1 MPKNKLAFVTVSLFF
16 LLLFAGLV
24 HTIGAQESAETA
36 TASQPQTQLPDPVAM
51 VNGQPISKAL
61 FEIYAQQRQRQMG
74 DIDSPEARKALIDEL
89 VIQELLVQ
97 KAEEQ
102 NLAQDPET
110 AMQLELIRRNL
121 LATAALRRQLQE
133 QPPGEEAVKEVYQEA
148 TAKQEKEYK
157 ASHILV
163 ESEEKAKEII
173 EQLNKDADFAELAKK
188 HSKDTSAEHG
198 GDLGW
203 FTAEVMVQPF
213 SETVTKL
220 EKDEFTKQPVQTQF
234 GWHVIK
240 LEDIRDATPPSIDE
254 LRPQIVQR
262 LQSQMINDY
271 LEKLRE
277 QAKVEI
283 KVE

>member
-1 MPKNKLAFVTVSLFF
+1 MPKNKLILITLTLSAA
-16 LLLFAGLV
+16 LLIGGII
-24 HTIGAQESAETA
+24 HTLNAQESAEP
-36 TASQPQTQLPDPVAM
+36 ASESPSPAPLPDPVAV
-51 VNGQPISKAL
+51 VNGQPITKEL
-61 FEIYAQQRQRQMG
+61 FSIYAQQRQRQMG
-74 DIDSPEARKALIDEL
+74 DIESPEARKSLVDEL
-89 VIQELLVQ
+89 VIQELLIQ

-102 NLAQDPET
+102 NLAQNPEV

-121 LATAALRRQLQE
+121 LATAALRSQLQD
-133 QPPGEEAVKEVYQEA
+133 QTPSEESIKEVYQEMT
-148 TAKQEKEYK
+148 TAQKEEYK

-163 ESEEKAKEII
+163 ETEEKAKEII
-173 EQLNKDADFAELAKK
+173 EKLNKEGDFAELAKE
-188 HSKDTSAEHG
+188 HSKDTSAVQG

-203 FTAEVMVQPF
+203 FSPEGMVKPF
-213 SETVTKL
+213 SEAVTKL
-220 EKDEFTKQPVQTQF
+220 EEGEYTKQPVQTQF

-240 LEDIRDATPPSIDE
+240 LEDRREATPPSIEE

>member
-1 MPKNKLAFVTVSLFF
+1 MRKNKLTLITLGLSS
-16 LLLFAGLV
+16 LLLIAGII
-24 HTIGAQESAETA
+24 HAIDAQEPAETA
-36 TASQPQTQLPDPVAM
+36 TEPQPQAQLPDPVAV
-51 VNGQPISKAL
+51 VNGQPISKEL
-61 FEIYAQQRQRQMG
+61 FEIYAEQRQPQMG
-74 DIDSPEARKALIDEL
+74 DIDSPEARKALVDEL

-102 NLAQDPET
+102 NLAQDPEV
-110 AMQLELIRRNL
+110 ALQLELIRRNL

-133 QPPGEEAVKEVYQEA
+133 QPPSEEAIKEGYEEA
-148 TAKQEKEYK
+148 TAEQGKEYK

-173 EQLNKDADFAELAKK
+173 EELNNGASFAELAKQY
-188 HSKDTSAEHG
+188 SKDTSAEQG

-203 FTAEVMVQPF
+203 FTPEVMVQPF
-213 SETVTKL
+213 SEAVTTL
-220 EKDEFTKQPVQTQF
+220 EKGEYTKQPVQTQF

-240 LEDIRDATPPSIDE
+240 LEDLRDATPPSIEE
-254 LRPQIVQR
+254 LRPQIMQR

-271 LEKLRE
+271 LEELRE